1 MPPECCCKPLPFEPP
16 LDLLVGGSNV
26 DEEEEEVEAELT
38 ADSPGLFREKELVRL
53 TPGMPGMFLMSVDSV
68 L

>member
-1 MPPECCCKPLPFEPP
+1 MPPECEPIAFEPP

-26 DEEEEEVEAELT
+26 DEEEEVEAEST